1 MSGLGRRLALAL
13 LFGAAACGSSGGER
27 SVLLSWQ
34 LGDERTCLDS
44 GIGYVDL
51 RSNTDDRDFGYFY
64 CEDGFVPRQL
74 QFATL
79 RERGEDLELSATS
92 WAGAVLYRGHLRSP
106 LPDVATVTLFAVD
119 AE

>member
-1 MSGLGRRLALAL
+1 MRPLVVAL
-13 LFGAAACGSSGGER
+13 LLGAAACGPGPAGGER

-34 LGDERTCLDS
+34 LGDERTCLDA
-44 GIGYVDL
+44 GVGYVEL
-51 RSNTDDRDFGYFY
+51 RSKTDDRDFGYFT
-64 CEDGFVPRQL
+64 CEEGFAPRQL

-106 LPDVATVTLFAVD
+106 LPDVATVTLFALD